1 MVESRDATRPPEVL
15 AALTPDSRP
24 WRLLLA
30 GGSGGRLGRPGL
42 LHRVADFEQVD
53 RHATEPA
60 GRVGAVLTLLSAAA
74 VPTVLFTPRRSTVDS
89 GDSAA
94 EDDPVA
100 VLKRRYAEGEI
111 TEEEFEHRLERLV
124 SAPGEIDA
132 EEPSGDGETLGDG
145 PTTHDRSFD
154 VTR

>member
-1 MVESRDATRPPEVL
+1 MVESRDATRPSEVL
-15 AALTPDSRP
+15 AALTPDSRR
-24 WRLLLA
+24 WRLLL
-30 GGSGGRLGRPGL
+30 SGGAAVASVVLFYYTVL
-42 LHRVADFEQVD
+42 LISSKWTGTLPNLLV
-53 RHATEPA
+53 
-60 GRVGAVLTLLSAAA
+60 GVGAVLTLLSAAA
-74 VPTVLFTPRRSTVDS
+74 VPTVLFAPRRSTTGSRDS
-89 GDSAA
+89 TA

-111 TEEEFEHRLERLV
+111 AEEEFEHRLEQLV

-132 EEPSGDGETLGDG
+132 EEASGDGATFGDE